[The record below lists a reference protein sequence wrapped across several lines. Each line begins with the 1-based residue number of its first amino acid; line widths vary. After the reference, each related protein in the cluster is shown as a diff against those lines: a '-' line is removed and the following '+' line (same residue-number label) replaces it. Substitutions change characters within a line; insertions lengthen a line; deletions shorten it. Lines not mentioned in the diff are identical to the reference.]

1 MKNSNNGLILVT
13 GGAGFIGYHL
23 TKKLLQNNYE
33 VRVFDNLYRANQ
45 SAIEEL
51 KSMKGVEFIEG
62 DVRYL
67 DQLNKAMCG
76 VDYVFH
82 QAAVCINKSLAA
94 PSESSEINFTG
105 SMNVFDAC
113 VENNVKKLIFASSA
127 SVYGEPRKLPMS
139 EDDKLFPIT
148 PYCISKAAVEN
159 LADFYSKNHNLKY
172 VGLRYFNVYGP
183 RQPVDAFYTNVVVMF
198 VKRILNGEAPI
209 IKGTGDQ
216 SMDFIHVD
224 DIIESNLAALMSD
237 VENEIF
243 NVGSQISTT
252 IKDLAYLLLKAM
264 GREDLD
270 PVFSGDESM
279 VSQRQA
285 DISKIKSML
294 NWEPKITA
302 EMGLSEVGKDIM
314 KFPEKY

>member
-33 VRVFDNLYRANQ
+33 VRVFYQNRQ

-67 DQLNKAMCG
+67 DQLNQAMCG

-82 QAAVCINKSLAA
+82 QATVCINKSLRS
-94 PSESSEINFTG
+94 SESSEINFTG

-113 VENNVKKLIFASSA
+113 VENNVKKLCKLAP
-127 SVYGEPRKLPMS
+127 VYGEPRKLPIS
-139 EDDKLFPIT
+139 EDDKGISIT

-198 VKRILNGEAPI
+198 VKEYLIELN
-209 IKGTGDQ
+209 
-216 SMDFIHVD
+216 
-224 DIIESNLAALMSD
+224 N
-237 VENEIF
+237 
-243 NVGSQISTT
+243 
-252 IKDLAYLLLKAM
+252 
-264 GREDLD
+264 
-270 PVFSGDESM
+270 
-279 VSQRQA
+279 
-285 DISKIKSML
+285 
-294 NWEPKITA
+294 
-302 EMGLSEVGKDIM
+302 
-314 KFPEKY
+314 